1 MDSSFGDDVGV
12 EAVAEVDR
20 VDVVAVGGA
29 CQHLI
34 QQGGEKSGRQT
45 IPDRCT

>member
-29 CQHLI
+29 CQRLI
-34 QQGGEKSGRQT
+34 QQGGEQSGRQT